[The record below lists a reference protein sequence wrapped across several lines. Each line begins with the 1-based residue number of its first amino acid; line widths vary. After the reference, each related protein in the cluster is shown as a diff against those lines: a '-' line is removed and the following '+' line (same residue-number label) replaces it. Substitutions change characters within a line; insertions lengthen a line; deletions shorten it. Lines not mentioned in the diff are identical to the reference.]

1 MSNLHCHE
9 PVFIY
14 YLYIIYFLSNS
25 NTLQNGSIN
34 QSYTNYSLVWIYN
47 IIRYVEYEYEYPGK
61 VNTLPFMA
69 PTLQDM
75 SLFLL
80 DDKLLSNLPNRL
92 VFMMDDDDSRKR
104 FQT

>member
-1 MSNLHCHE
+1 
-9 PVFIY
+9 
-14 YLYIIYFLSNS
+14 
-25 NTLQNGSIN
+25 
-34 QSYTNYSLVWIYN
+34 
-47 IIRYVEYEYEYPGK
+47 
-61 VNTLPFMA
+61 MA
-69 PTLQDM
+69 PKLEDM